1 MITFK
6 DVVFVYPTKDILDNV
21 SFNIDKGD
29 HAVLIGSNGSGKS
42 TLIKL
47 LMNPEIYT
55 YEGDIKRDEGMRIS
69 CVNQFVKHED
79 SDITAYDY
87 LAEPFISFQ
96 KRIDEICAAMA
107 DENAPEDIFDRY
119 QECLDEMDSVDGY
132 NYDSNIL
139 KELAIAGISEI
150 CDTPV
155 NLISGGEYKLLSI
168 IRSILMKPQ
177 LLIMDEPDVF
187 LDFENLVGLSKLI
200 NSYDGTI
207 LSITHNRL
215 LLSQCFDKVLHLE
228 NESLQ
233 QFSGNY
239 ADYNHTML
247 LTKLDMHMTRSKF
260 DDYISEQRNL
270 IEKMRKEATETTDPK
285 KGRQLRAR
293 SSYLDRIINMRGEYP
308 FLEDDKYDFT
318 FVPKDKDYITSDAPL
333 QAEDSAS
340 VENAVSSEGNQ
351 MISNELSVNE
361 EKKAL
366 LTINN
371 YSLSFDREILKD
383 VNFEVFEGDK
393 IAFVGANGTGKSS
406 ILKDIYKMLC
416 EKSPDRV
423 AMFSQIYDDDL
434 ETLSGG
440 ERNIRQI
447 EEIRKS
453 GADILILDEPTSH
466 LDIYAQAALERAVQA
481 FNGTVLMVSH
491 DFYMVSGLADRIL
504 LLENGTIRE
513 QSPRAYRKS
522 VYKKYFESDI
532 FEAERKRK
540 EIEMRVNSLLAQ
552 KKYDL
557 AEKLLTE

>member
-1 MITFK
+1 MIKFK
-6 DVVFVYPTKDILDNV
+6 DVVFVYPTKDILDKV
-21 SFNIDKGD
+21 SFNIEKGD
-29 HAVLIGSNGSGKS
+29 HAALIGSNGSGKS
-42 TLIKL
+42 TLVKL
-47 LMNPEIYT
+47 IVNPEIYT
-55 YEGDIKRDEGMRIS
+55 YEGDIYKDENMRIS
-69 CVNQFVKHED
+69 CVDQFVKHEE
-79 SDITAYDY
+79 SDVTAYDY
-87 LAEPFISFQ
+87 LAEPFIELQ
-96 KRIDEICAAMA
+96 KRIDEVCALMA
-107 DENAPEDIFDRY
+107 DEDAPVDVFDRY

-132 NYDSNIL
+132 NYDSNIH
-139 KELAIAGISEI
+139 KELAVAGISEI
-150 CDTPV
+150 CDTPI

-168 IRSILMKPQ
+168 IRSMLMKPQ

-187 LDFENLVGLSKLI
+187 LDFENLVGLSRLI
-200 NSYDGTI
+200 NNYDGTV

-215 LLSQCFDKVLHLE
+215 LLNQCFDKILHLE

-239 ADYNHTML
+239 AEYNRTML

-260 DDYISEQRNL
+260 DDYIVEQRML

-293 SSYLDRIINMRGEYP
+293 SSYLDRIIDMRGEYP
-308 FLEDDKYDFT
+308 FLEVDKYDFT
-318 FVPKDKDYITSDAPL
+318 FDPSANEAVETECHEPV
-333 QAEDSAS
+333 QQEDEAIKSGD
-340 VENAVSSEGNQ
+340 EC
-351 MISNELSVNE
+351 
-361 EKKAL
+361 KKCL

-371 YSLSFDREILKD
+371 YSLIFERELLKD
-383 VNFEVFEGDK
+383 VNFEIDEGDR

-406 ILKDIYKMLC
+406 ILRDLYRKLC
-416 EKSPDRV
+416 DKYPGRV
-423 AMFSQIYDDDL
+423 AMFTQIYDDNC

-466 LDIYAQAALERAVQA
+466 LDIYAQAALERALDA
-481 FNGTVLMVSH
+481 FKGTVLMVSH
-491 DFYMVSGLADRIL
+491 DFYMVSGLANRIL
-504 LLENGTIRE
+504 LLENNTIRE

-522 VYKKYFESDI
+522 IYKNYFESDI

-557 AEKLLTE
+557 AENLLSE